1 MTSQEPSI
9 RSKLPVMPDDLSAL
23 ESRVDEL
30 IDRCE
35 ALARENRILRE
46 NNRSWTVERAGL
58 VERNEAA
65 KSKVEAMIE
74 RLKSL
79 DGE

>member
-1 MTSQEPSI
+1 
-9 RSKLPVMPDDLSAL
+9 MPDDLSAL

>member
-58 VERNEAA
+58 LERNEVA

>member
-35 ALARENRILRE
+35 ALARENRVLRE
-46 NNRSWTVERAGL
+46 NNRSWTVERASL
-58 VERNEAA
+58 LERNEIA

>member
-1 MTSQEPSI
+1 
-9 RSKLPVMPDDLSAL
+9 MPDDLSTL

-46 NNRSWTVERAGL
+46 NNRSWAVERAGL
-58 VERNEAA
+58 LERNEAA

>member
-1 MTSQEPSI
+1 
-9 RSKLPVMPDDLSAL
+9 MPDDLSAL

-35 ALARENRILRE
+35 ALARENRVLRE
-46 NNRSWTVERAGL
+46 NNRSWTVERASL
-58 VERNEAA
+58 LERNEIA

>member
-1 MTSQEPSI
+1 
-9 RSKLPVMPDDLSAL
+9 MPDDLSVL

-46 NNRSWTVERAGL
+46 RNSSWTVERAGL
-58 VERNEAA
+58 LERNEVA
-65 KSKVEAMIE
+65 KNKVEAMIE

>member
-9 RSKLPVMPDDLSAL
+9 RSKLLVMPDDLSAL

-35 ALARENRILRE
+35 ALARENRVLRE

-58 VERNEAA
+58 LERNEAA

>member
-1 MTSQEPSI
+1 MGSNYSAM
-9 RSKLPVMPDDLSAL
+9 SDDLTVL

-30 IDRCE
+30 IDLCE
-35 ALARENRILRE
+35 ALARENRMLRE
-46 NNRSWTVERAGL
+46 RNRSWAGERADL
-58 VERNEAA
+58 LERNEVA